1 MKKVLSFLFVAILAF
16 SFTAC
21 KQEPSAVDIV
31 KLGEL
36 SAYPGKPIAKTMD
49 TFFEERTKN
58 YQSEWVDITD
68 LEISKELIEELK
80 SKNIDYNRIVE
91 NSVNYNIDGED
102 YHLQFIWL
110 VNTKDKTY
118 ELFSAYKNNE
128 LGDDEEVAD
137 SFHMIFQ

>member
-68 LEISKELIEELK
+68 CLLYTS
-80 SKNIDYNRIVE
+80 RCV
-91 NSVNYNIDGED
+91 
-102 YHLQFIWL
+102 
-110 VNTKDKTY
+110 
-118 ELFSAYKNNE
+118 
-128 LGDDEEVAD
+128 
-137 SFHMIFQ
+137 